1 MKAVV
6 QRVANAR
13 VEVSGEVVGSIDRGL
28 LVYVGLANGDTQRDL
43 EWLANKV
50 RNLRIFEDEQGKMNR
65 DVAEVKGGVLVIS
78 QFTLLGDCKKG
89 NRPSFAMAMP
99 PEQAEQMYESFVA
112 MVRDKGRD
120 KGVSVS
126 TGRFRADMTVHSLND
141 GPITMLIDSR
151 EGEARE
157 PDLASSVP
165 SSG

>member
-6 QRVANAR
+6 QRVAHAR
-13 VEVSGEVVGSIDRGL
+13 VEVSGEVVGSIDHGL
-28 LVYVGLANGDTQRDL
+28 LVYLGVAQGDTQRDL

-50 RNLRIFEDEQGKMNR
+50 QNLRVFEDEQGKMNR
-65 DVAEVKGGVLVIS
+65 DVADLKGGILVIS

-99 PEQAEQMYESFVA
+99 PVEAERVYESFVA
-112 MVRDKGRD
+112 EIRERCRD

-126 TGRFRADMTVHSLND
+126 TGRFRADMKVHSLND

-151 EGEARE
+151 DGEAKE
-157 PDLASSVP
+157 PALASTVP
-165 SSG
+165 SQG